1 MSDDYYKLLDLDE
14 SATME
19 DIKKSY
25 RRLSLKHHPDRNQN
39 STQSV
44 DLFQKLSSAYETLS
58 DPEKRKGYDFT
69 RKNPFMNNNNN
80 PFGGGS
86 VDQMFADIFQNMG
99 MPGGGVRIDPSMFG
113 SGMFPTFPPGASFQI
128 FRNGVPVNPHA
139 IQKPSQIIKTIT
151 INMKM
156 VFTGGSVPLEVERWI
171 MDNNVKSFEKITYY
185 VDIFKGIDE
194 NEVIILEDKGNIIN
208 DTVKG
213 DVKVFIKIIN
223 DSELLREGLDLI
235 LHKDI
240 SLKDA
245 ICGFDFDFKYLNDKV
260 YTINNN
266 EGNVIPPEYK
276 KVIEGLGLNRENHT
290 GNLIVHFHIIF
301 PTEYSKEKLTIL
313 KTVL

>member
-1 MSDDYYKLLDLDE
+1 MSDDYYKLLDIE
-14 SATME
+14 ETATME

-39 STQSV
+39 SAQSV

-69 RKNPFMNNNNN
+69 RKSPFGANNI
-80 PFGGGS
+80 PFGGGP
-86 VDQMFADIFQNMG
+86 VDQMFADLFQNMG
-99 MPGGGVRIDPSMFG
+99 MAGGGGIKIDPSMFG
-113 SGMFPTFPPGASFQI
+113 AGMFPPFPPGANFQI
-128 FRNGVPVNPHA
+128 FRNGVPVNPNA

-171 MDNNVKSFEKITYY
+171 MDNNIKSFEKITYY

-194 NEVIILEDKGNIIN
+194 NEVIVLENKGNVVN
-208 DTVKG
+208 DSVKG

-223 DSELLREGLDLI
+223 DSEFLREGLDLI

-276 KVIEGLGLNRENHT
+276 KVIEGLGLSRETHT
-290 GNLIVHFHIIF
+290 GNLIVHFHINF
-301 PTEYSKEKLTIL
+301 PTEYSKEKLSVLRDIL
-313 KTVL
+313 